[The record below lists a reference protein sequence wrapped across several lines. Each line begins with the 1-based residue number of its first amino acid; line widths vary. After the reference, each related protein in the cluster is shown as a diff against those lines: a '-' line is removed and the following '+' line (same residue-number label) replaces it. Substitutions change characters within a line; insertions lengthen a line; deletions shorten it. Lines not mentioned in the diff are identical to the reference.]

1 MNFDGSYL
9 LDAGWVF
16 FAGWSLVVCAV
27 SWIAFRTDLRP
38 SLLSPSTKSI
48 IKPKAR

>member
-16 FAGWSLVVCAV
+16 LAGWSLVVLGLG
-27 SWIAFRTDLRP
+27 WIAFRTDLRP
-38 SLLSPSTKSI
+38 SLSSAKNMG
-48 IKPKAR
+48 KPKVR

>member
-38 SLLSPSTKSI
+38 SLLSFVMKTSA
-48 IKPKAR
+48 KPRIR